1 MEAVFTLTAST
12 PIVARLTTSTN
23 PPGERLEEER
33 LEARGGKARVDSESQ
48 SPIPNPQSPIPLASS
63 LSSSSLPE
71 GLVPFTLFVTTER
84 VPRNRPMSTHIEIF
98 IPPVLCASQD
108 LDKLAIYAYRPSRAG
123 FSGTAPEERLETRGE
138 RREAGA
144 PEADP
149 NSSSQDPKP
158 ETRNPK
164 PESNWT
170 RLEAQQLNPD
180 ARTFIADDP
189 LGPSTYVVLGPSM
202 YRATRLAIPE
212 EKKQEPRAEA
222 PEITSPDRE
231 PNAPLALPIGHPQS
245 AIPNPQSLQP
255 PASSLQPPRKSRVTW
270 GRPPKT
276 NARPMLMP
284 PPEAM
289 PATEPPQLEMVPPDT
304 LNDQPPAQEQ
314 KKPAKKKKA
323 TAKPDDS
330 RATIS
335 NPQSASPP
343 PDAKRNFSFGT
354 PKPDSHAESPKHKKK
369 KDQP

>member
-1 MEAVFTLTAST
+1 
-12 PIVARLTTSTN
+12 
-23 PPGERLEEER
+23 
-33 LEARGGKARVDSESQ
+33 VDSESQ

-170 RLEAQQLNPD
+170 PLEAQQLNPD

-189 LGPSTYVVLGPSM
+189 LGPSTYVVLGPSA

-212 EKKQEPRAEA
+212 EKRQETRDET
-222 PEITSPDRE
+222 PETANPERE
-231 PNAPLALPIGHPQS
+231 PNAPLTLPIGNPQS
-245 AIPNPQSLQP
+245 AIPNPE
-255 PASSLQPPRKSRVTW
+255 SLQPPRKSRVTW
-270 GRPPKT
+270 GTPPKQK
-276 NARPMLMP
+276 AKPMLMP
-284 PPEAM
+284 GPEAM
-289 PATEPPQLEMVPPDT
+289 PAIEPPQLEMAPPDT
-304 LNDQPPAQEQ
+304 FNDQPPAQEEE
-314 KKPAKKKKA
+314 KPAKKKKKA

-330 RATIS
+330 RAAIP
-335 NPQSASPP
+335 NPKSASPT

-354 PKPDSHAESPKHKKK
+354 PKPDSQVQPQGRKIK